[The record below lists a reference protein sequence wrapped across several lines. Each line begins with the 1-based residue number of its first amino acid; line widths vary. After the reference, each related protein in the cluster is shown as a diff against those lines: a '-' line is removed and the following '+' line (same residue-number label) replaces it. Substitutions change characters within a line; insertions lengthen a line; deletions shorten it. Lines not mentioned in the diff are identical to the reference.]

1 MTEAIWRHL
10 PDLLAG
16 LFVTVQLTVISVGA
30 GIPAGLVLALLTGS
44 KMRWISWPVIIV
56 VEVLRGAPV
65 IVLLQLIY
73 YGLPA
78 EGVTISAM
86 PSVWIAIGLSTAAYS
101 SEIIRAGLQSVD
113 PGQVEAAHALA
124 LSRSDTLR
132 HIVLPQA
139 MRVSVPPLL
148 GLSIQMFQAT
158 SLAFAVSVP
167 ELLSRAYNLGSM
179 TFHYLEYLS
188 LAGVLYAVIALP
200 AIRIVARLE
209 RRLGVSPLKSFD
221 PKGHVNA

>member
-1 MTEAIWRHL
+1 MTEILWASL

-16 LFVTVQLTVISVGA
+16 LLVTVQLTVVSVGA
-30 GIPAGLVLALLTGS
+30 GIPAGLLLALLTAS
-44 KMRWISWPVIIV
+44 RRRWVAWPVIVV
-56 VEVLRGAPV
+56 VEILRGAPV
-65 IVLLQLIY
+65 IVLLQLVY

-78 EGVTISAM
+78 QGVTLAAM

-124 LSRSDTLR
+124 LGRRDTLR

-139 MRVSVPPLL
+139 VRVSVPPLM

-167 ELLSRAYNLGSM
+167 ELISRAYNQGSM
-179 TFHYLEYLS
+179 TFLYLEYLS

-200 AIRIVARLE
+200 AIRVVARLE
-209 RRLGVSPLKSFD
+209 RRMGLSPLTSFD
-221 PKGHVNA
+221 KKGPVNA